1 MTRSEASDKIKERGG
16 KVSSSVSQ
24 NTDYLIAGES
34 PGSKHDRAV
43 QLGVPILTEQ
53 EFTKELSS

>member
-24 NTDYLIAGES
+24 KTDYLIAGES
-34 PGSKHDRAV
+34 AGSKYDRAI

-53 EFTKELSS
+53 EFTKEL